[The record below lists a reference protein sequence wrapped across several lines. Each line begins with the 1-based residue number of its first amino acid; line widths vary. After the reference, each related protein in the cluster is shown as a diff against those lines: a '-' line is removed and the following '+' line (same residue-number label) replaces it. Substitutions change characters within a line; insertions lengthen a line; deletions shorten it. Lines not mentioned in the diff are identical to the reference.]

1 MTHYY
6 AKPLPGEEGSYEY
19 HIRSCLEIA
28 NSFFELNAGSI
39 KSFCVDNDVP
49 YDAMRRICFVALF
62 LHDVGKL
69 GAFFQNRME
78 HLVSKVNGRE
88 LVYFRHELI
97 SALILWGCRECDG
110 CRCFDD
116 VFPYEVFAVLGHHK
130 GLDKSWKNFARETR
144 KKQADKISRE
154 ALYFALA
161 VESPYKDV
169 IKRCLDKVHFDESL
183 FAYREDTNENWV
195 EYFFRRLDKHF
206 KRTSLDR
213 LKDKDRLT
221 RICTFVRGVL
231 CYCDWQASSSG
242 SERLSFSHG
251 YDSEIMESK
260 INAAMLAENGKPF
273 IKRNFQCR
281 CCRKK
286 GNVLAIAPTG
296 SGKTE
301 AALLWAT
308 CVASNKIIL
317 LMPTKVTSNSLY
329 ERMIK
334 YFAEADCGI
343 THSGAAM
350 YLSMSKGDSY
360 GASDEEH
367 GDVFK
372 LLNKYRTFMAP
383 VTVAT
388 VDQLLSANFRVG
400 HWYLKEIATLG
411 ASVIFDEIHSYDPY
425 MLGLIT
431 KSIERIMRMQ
441 GRVMVMSATMP
452 KALREHFQTL
462 LGVAE
467 PITADEL
474 MTRSNCTW
482 EYTDNS
488 IEWYM
493 AEIKDALAE
502 GRKVAVVVNSIG
514 RAQELYRMWEKELA
528 DTEFADKIMCYHS
541 AFIMLDRIAKE
552 EKLIGTGKRDEYGRP
567 KEISLIIATQTIEVS
582 LDISFDY
589 MYSELAPLDS
599 LIQRAG
605 RCNRKG
611 NIEGARFIVF
621 PISDVAQ
628 KYVYK
633 DAVAIIGK
641 TDEILRKRQG
651 KLSENEIGA
660 MLEDAYQNYSFTDH
674 KDYKTAR
681 DNIGVIWDERAP
693 IFDTVDYNEE
703 CVTRLI
709 SYVKVPII
717 PQKFY
722 GEVTELCRSG
732 EKKDKLKVALYE
744 VPVGM
749 KTLKLFNNKKCV
761 MPPDL
766 AYLDIYEIPYDEKIG
781 VPSNL
786 DDPLLY

>member
-1 MTHYY
+1 
-6 AKPLPGEEGSYEY
+6 
-19 HIRSCLEIA
+19 
-28 NSFFELNAGSI
+28 
-39 KSFCVDNDVP
+39 
-49 YDAMRRICFVALF
+49 MRRICFMAIF
-62 LHDVGKL
+62 LHDAGKL
-69 GAFFQNRME
+69 GVFFQDRMKHIVKHE
-78 HLVSKVNGRE
+78 NTKE

-97 SALILWGCRECDG
+97 SALILRRRYEDLGGRYSEED
-110 CRCFDD
+110 
-116 VFPYEVFAVLGHHK
+116 FPYEIFAVLGHHK
-130 GLDKSWKNFARETR
+130 GLDKKWQNFDRER
-144 KKQADKISRE
+144 KKQTDKISLE
-154 ALYFALA
+154 ALSFALA
-161 VESPYKDV
+161 VESPYKD
-169 IKRCLDKVHFDESL
+169 IIEDMLKEIHFDENL
-183 FAYREDTNENWV
+183 FTHRGRTDENWV
-195 EYFFRRLDKHF
+195 EVFFRSLDKHF
-206 KRTSLDR
+206 GRTKMDK

-221 RICTFVRGVL
+221 RVCTFVRGVL
-231 CYCDWQASSSG
+231 CYCDWQGSSSK

-260 INAAMLAENGKPF
+260 INAAMLAENEKPF
-273 IKRNFQCR
+273 IKRTFQCR
-281 CCRKK
+281 CGRQK

-308 CVASNKIIL
+308 CVVSNKIIL

-329 ERMIK
+329 ERIIK

-350 YLSMSKGDSY
+350 YFLMSK
-360 GASDEEH
+360 DENRNSSNEDH
-367 GDVFK
+367 GDIFK
-372 LLNKYRTFMAP
+372 SLNKYRTFMAP
-383 VTVAT
+383 VTVGT

-431 KSIERIMRMQ
+431 KSIERIMHMQ

-452 KALREHFQTL
+452 MVLREHFQKL
-462 LGVAE
+462 LRVAE

-482 EYTDNS
+482 EYTDNN
-488 IEWYM
+488 IEGYM
-493 AEIKDALAE
+493 DEIKDALAA
-502 GRKVAVVVNSIG
+502 GRKVAVVVNSIR

-528 DTEFADKIMCYHS
+528 DTEFVDKIMCYHS
-541 AFIMLDRIAKE
+541 AFIMRDRIANE
-552 EKLIGTGKRDEYGRP
+552 RKLIGTGKRDECGRP

-611 NIEGARFIVF
+611 NIEGAKFIVF
-621 PISDVAQ
+621 QISDIAK

-633 DAVAIIGK
+633 DADAIIRK
-641 TDEILRKRQG
+641 TGEILSKRQG
-651 KLSENEIGA
+651 KLSENEIGE
-660 MLEDAYQNYSFTDH
+660 MLEKVYQNYSFTDH
-674 KDYKTAR
+674 KDYKTALE
-681 DNIGVIWDERAP
+681 NIGTIWDEKAP
-693 IFDTVDYNEE
+693 IFDTVDYNEG

-717 PQKFY
+717 PHKFY

-732 EKKDKLKVALYE
+732 EKNDKLRVALYE

-749 KTLKLFNNKKCV
+749 KTLRLFNDKKCV

-781 VPSNL
+781 VLSIL